1 MAYDLVIRGG
11 RVVDG
16 SGLPSYVAD
25 VGVKDG
31 KVVDVGK
38 LKDGAAKT
46 IDAGGL
52 AVSARFHRSS
62 YPSRCA
68 DALGSLRHLR
78 AAAWRDLGGDGELR
92 LVSGAGP
99 AGHRRRHRQKLR
111 PRRGDSHALRWS
123 RA

>member
-31 KVVDVGK
+31 KVVEVGK
-38 LKDGAAKT
+38 LKDGARENHRRRRV
-46 IDAGGL
+46 GC
-52 AVSARFHRSS
+52 VARFHRSS
-62 YPSRCA
+62 YPSRCP

-78 AAAWRDLGGDGELR
+78 AAAWRDLGGDG
-92 LVSGAGP
+92 
-99 AGHRRRHRQKLR
+99 
-111 PRRGDSHALRWS
+111 
-123 RA
+123 